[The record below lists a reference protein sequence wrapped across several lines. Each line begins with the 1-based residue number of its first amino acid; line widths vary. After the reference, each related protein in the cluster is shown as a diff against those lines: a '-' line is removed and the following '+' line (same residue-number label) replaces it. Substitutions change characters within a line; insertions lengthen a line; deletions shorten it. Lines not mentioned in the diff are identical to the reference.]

1 MAGTGYLWCMDEKAQ
16 LRVTFRGHAGL
27 AVVASQWPAPH
38 AGTALLLH
46 GGGQTR
52 HSWRRAAG
60 LLRQYRTVVAPDAR
74 GHGESEWS
82 LDGDYQ
88 LPTLRNDVLCVL
100 DQIASP
106 TVIVGSSLGGLTG
119 LLAAERAGP
128 ATVTGLV
135 LVDAVPH
142 YDPAG
147 GRRIRDFMREPPG
160 GFATVD
166 EAAAHLGRFRD
177 GPDPPAD
184 RVRRNLREGPDGRWY
199 WHWDPAFMFRAD
211 NDPIR
216 YVSELERAAA
226 AITVP
231 LLLIRGAH
239 SDVVRDDG
247 VRRLSRVAPHARV
260 VELPGVAHAG
270 PAEPN
275 DGFAALVAGFVEGHD
290 RPGATGYPA
299 RPPAG

>member
-1 MAGTGYLWCMDEKAQ
+1 MDEQAPR
-16 LRVTFRGHAGL
+16 RVIFRGHAGV
-27 AVVASQWPAPH
+27 AVVASRWAAPH

-60 LLRQYRTVVAPDAR
+60 LIRRHRTVVAPDVR
-74 GHGESEWS
+74 GHGDSGWS
-82 LDGDYQ
+82 PDGDYR
-88 LPTLRNDVLCVL
+88 LPTLRDDVLCVL

-128 ATVTGLV
+128 ATVAGLV

-147 GRRIRDFMREPPG
+147 GRRIRDFMRQHPD

-166 EAAAHLGRFRD
+166 EAAARLGRFRD

-184 RVRRNLREGPDGRWY
+184 RVRRNLREGADGRWY
-199 WHWDPAFMFRAD
+199 WHWDPAFMFRPD

-231 LLLIRGAH
+231 LLLIRGAR

-247 VRRLSRVAPHARV
+247 VRRLSRIAPHARV
-260 VELPGVAHAG
+260 VELPGAAHVG
-270 PAEPN
+270 PAESN
-275 DGFAALVAGFVEGHD
+275 DGFAALVAGFVAGCD
-290 RPGATGYPA
+290 GPGATGYPA
-299 RPPAG
+299 RPPTG

>member
-1 MAGTGYLWCMDEKAQ
+1 MDEQ
-16 LRVTFRGHAGL
+16 LPRRVTFRGHAGL
-27 AVVASQWPAPH
+27 SVVASRWAAPR

-60 LLRQYRTVVAPDAR
+60 LLRQHRTVVAPDTR
-74 GHGESEWS
+74 GHGESGWS
-82 LDGDYQ
+82 HDGDYR
-88 LPTLRNDVLCVL
+88 LPTLRDDVLCL
-100 DQIASP
+100 LEQIASP

-128 ATVTGLV
+128 AAVTGLV

-147 GRRIRDFMREPPG
+147 GRRIRDFMRQHPG

-166 EAAAHLGRFRD
+166 EAAACLGHFRD
-177 GPDPPAD
+177 GPHPPAD
-184 RVRRNLREGPDGRWY
+184 RVRRNLREGADGRWY
-199 WHWDPAFMFRAD
+199 WHWDPAFMFRPG

-216 YVSELERAAA
+216 YVSELEQAAA

-231 LLLIRGAH
+231 LLLIRGAD

-247 VRRLSRVAPHARV
+247 VRRLIQAAPHARV

-275 DGFAALVAGFVEGHD
+275 EGFAALVARFVEGHD
-290 RPGATGYPA
+290 GPGITGYPA